1 MNNILIKINDLTKT
15 YVEGSI
21 RTEVLKGVNLE
32 VPCGKMCAIVGQS
45 GSGKSTLLHILGTL
59 DEATS
64 GEIYYLNTN
73 LNTLKGQKKAVF
85 RNRNIGFIYQF
96 HHLLNDFT
104 VLENIEIPLLIA
116 GSNKT
121 IARNKALQMLDSV
134 KLSHRK
140 NFIPS
145 DLSGGERQRVAI
157 ARALINKPALIL
169 ADEPTGNLD
178 FENAQNVFSLFES
191 LVRES
196 QTTVIMVTH
205 DQELAKRCDIVYK
218 MIDGRVNK

>member
-1 MNNILIKINDLTKT
+1 MNNILIKIKDLTKT

-32 VPCGKMCAIVGQS
+32 VPAGKMCAIVGQS

-73 LNTLKGQKKAVF
+73 LNTLKGQKKAIF

-96 HHLLNDFT
+96 HHLLNDFS

-116 GSNKT
+116 GSSKQ
-121 IARNKALQMLDSV
+121 IARNKALEMLDNV

-140 NFIPS
+140 NFTPS

-178 FENAQNVFSLFES
+178 FENAYNVFSLFES
-191 LVRES
+191 LVHES
-196 QTTVIMVTH
+196 QTTVLMVTH
-205 DQELAKRCDIVYK
+205 DQELAQKCDIMYK